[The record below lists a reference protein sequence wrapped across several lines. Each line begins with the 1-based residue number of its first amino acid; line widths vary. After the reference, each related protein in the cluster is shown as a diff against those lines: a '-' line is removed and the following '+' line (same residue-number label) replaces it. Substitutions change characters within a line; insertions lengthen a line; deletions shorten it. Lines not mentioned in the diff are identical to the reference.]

1 MESNNTNLYLKELL
15 NKVLVNDFTEQ
26 EIINFIA
33 QIAEQKN
40 IDNENN
46 LIIIEIIYL
55 LKLQSQNLIPLIS
68 LNLDNIVQRIIINNA
83 NNNIP
88 DKQPTKKNDEPK
100 DWNINNIED
109 FNKFREYQKKKY
121 SPFSKEENPTLKF
134 PKPGETIDMQF
145 IDDTS
150 IPGRKFRSNV
160 LIDYDGNIIEYLSGP
175 TEICEAI
182 DYSEIYKGLI
192 GQIFDYQK

>member
-1 MESNNTNLYLKELL
+1 MENNNTKLYLKKLL
-15 NKVLVNDFTEQ
+15 DKILVNDFTQQ

-33 QIAEQKN
+33 QITEQKD

-55 LKLQSQNLIPLIS
+55 LKLQSQNLIPLIV
-68 LNLDNIVQRIIINNA
+68 LNLDNIVQRIIINNKIIDNKQSIEK
-83 NNNIP
+83 NN
-88 DKQPTKKNDEPK
+88 EPK
-100 DWNINNIED
+100 DWDINSAD
-109 FNKFREYQKKKY
+109 GFNKFREYQKKKY

-134 PKPGETIDMQF
+134 PKPGEKIDMQF

-160 LIDYDGNIIEYLSGP
+160 LIDHDGNIVEYLSGP

-182 DYSEIYKGLI
+182 DYNEIYSGLI

>member
-109 FNKFREYQKKKY
+109 FNKFREY
-121 SPFSKEENPTLKF
+121 
-134 PKPGETIDMQF
+134 
-145 IDDTS
+145 
-150 IPGRKFRSNV
+150 
-160 LIDYDGNIIEYLSGP
+160 
-175 TEICEAI
+175 
-182 DYSEIYKGLI
+182 
-192 GQIFDYQK
+192 